1 MNGKKEVLM
10 RKGRPTMKDVAALAG
25 VTQPTVSYV
34 INGTATISEEV
45 KEKVN
50 RAIKELNYEPN
61 YTARALKTNRSE
73 IIGILIPDISNEYY
87 SRMVSL
93 ISTML
98 RKRGYTTMVSST
110 NYEKDTEMD
119 SLRKMLTYNVDGMI
133 VAYQLLNEECWK
145 VLKDAGCNG
154 VVLEG
159 GSAAKGLSCMNTDN
173 FYGAYEAVKFL
184 QKQGRKYIAYV
195 GQHTELEAIRDR
207 FQGYQKAMEEE
218 GMYDPKLVCDTEG
231 PSDKWQE
238 GIHLGKKL
246 LRFGAD
252 GILVS
257 SDIVAA
263 GILKTFLNAGKK
275 VPEEVAVIGYDDVP
289 LAEVFVPALSTVAQP
304 IQEMCQF
311 AVERV
316 LDKRPERKTEVLKPK
331 LILRETT

>member
-1 MNGKKEVLM
+1 
-10 RKGRPTMKDVAALAG
+10 
-25 VTQPTVSYV
+25 
-34 INGTATISEEV
+34 
-45 KEKVN
+45 
-50 RAIKELNYEPN
+50 
-61 YTARALKTNRSE
+61 
-73 IIGILIPDISNEYY
+73 
-87 SRMVSL
+87 MVSL

-159 GSAAKGLSCMNTDN
+159 GSAAKG
-173 FYGAYEAVKFL
+173 FL

-231 PSDKWQE
+231 PGDKWQE

-316 LDKRPERKTEVLKPK
+316 LDKRSERKTEVLKPK